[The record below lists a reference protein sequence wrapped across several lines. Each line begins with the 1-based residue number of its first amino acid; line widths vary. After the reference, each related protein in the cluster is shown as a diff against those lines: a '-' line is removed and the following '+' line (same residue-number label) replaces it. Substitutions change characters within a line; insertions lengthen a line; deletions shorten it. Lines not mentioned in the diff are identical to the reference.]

1 MKYAICQINT
11 SVGDLEYNYKKIIS
25 NYDLSLSKG
34 ADLVIFPELTITGYP
49 PRDLLLDKAFINWN
63 LYYSKKISRL
73 STKPIIFGF
82 VDREKNQI
90 YNSLAICYN
99 GKLFG
104 SYNKKLLPNYDI
116 FDEKRYFKSGKKSGI
131 FKINHDTL
139 DLTVGLQICEDLW
152 DDSYKAKISEQ
163 QKKNGAEIIINCSA
177 SPFTTNKLDK
187 RVDLIKKKAT
197 TLN

>member
-1 MKYAICQINT
+1 M
-11 SVGDLEYNYKKIIS
+11 
-25 NYDLSLSKG
+25 
-34 ADLVIFPELTITGYP
+34 
-49 PRDLLLDKAFINWN
+49 
-63 LYYSKKISRL
+63 
-73 STKPIIFGF
+73 
-82 VDREKNQI
+82 
-90 YNSLAICYN
+90 

-116 FDEKRYFKSGKKSGI
+116 FDEKRYFKSGKKSGV
-131 FKINHDTL
+131 FKINYDDF

-152 DDSYKAKISEQ
+152 DDDYKAKISEQ

-197 TLN
+197 TLNLPIIYCNQVGAQDEIIFDGNSLIFSKHGDLICQGKSFSECNIITEMYTQSTIKLNIQSKRGENI